1 MIIKLEKYEVQVKDA
16 LTWGDKEEI
25 NAIVTNSA
33 KIGNNDSYA
42 VDGFILMQSRFA
54 LVRKMVVS
62 IKDGEHSVPYSEDWL
77 KNLSVADGDKLYSE
91 IEKVSKKK

>member
-1 MIIKLEKYEVQVKDA
+1 MIIKLEKYEVQTKEF

-33 KIGNNDSYA
+33 KIGSGESYA

-54 LVRKMVVS
+54 LIKKMIVS
-62 IKDGEHSVPYSEDWL
+62 IKEGDNLIQYSDDWL
-77 KNLSVADGDKLYSE
+77 KNLSVADGDKLHSE
-91 IEKVSKKK
+91 IEKLSKKK